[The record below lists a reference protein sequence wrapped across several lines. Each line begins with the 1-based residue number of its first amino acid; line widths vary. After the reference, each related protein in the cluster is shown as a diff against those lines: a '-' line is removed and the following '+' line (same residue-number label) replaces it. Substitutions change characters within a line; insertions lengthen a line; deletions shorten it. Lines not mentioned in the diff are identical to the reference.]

1 MHFRCSKLLES
12 CNNCIAVEE
21 FFFPTIQLEIMF
33 CAAHIDELES
43 SEQEVFILV
52 LTLFLYVIN
61 SKNISESWTKL
72 VIKSR
77 VNLKQ

>member
-1 MHFRCSKLLES
+1 
-12 CNNCIAVEE
+12 
-21 FFFPTIQLEIMF
+21 MF
-33 CAAHIDELES
+33 CAAHIDELEG

-61 SKNISESWTKL
+61 RQKYIKTESWTKL

-77 VNLKQ
+77 ANLKQ

>member
-1 MHFRCSKLLES
+1 
-12 CNNCIAVEE
+12 
-21 FFFPTIQLEIMF
+21 MF